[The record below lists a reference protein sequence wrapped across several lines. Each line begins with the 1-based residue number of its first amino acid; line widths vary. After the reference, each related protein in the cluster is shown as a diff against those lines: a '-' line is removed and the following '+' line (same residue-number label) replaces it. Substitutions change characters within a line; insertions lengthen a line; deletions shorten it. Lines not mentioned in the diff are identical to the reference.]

1 MWQTTSGV
9 NDLLLFQNEHLSN
22 PQLQRT
28 TRKYNRDTNFL
39 VINGEKG
46 QSLQMF
52 SLDNLSDKSD
62 DKKID
67 YLFVFQY
74 KVIRGQKYD
83 MEKRRIKFMF
93 QDIFL

>member
-1 MWQTTSGV
+1 MNEAVQFLRRFTLKYFLWTIGKYVISVMWQTTSGV

-62 DKKID
+62 HKK
-67 YLFVFQY
+67 
-74 KVIRGQKYD
+74 
-83 MEKRRIKFMF
+83 
-93 QDIFL
+93 